1 MQRAGT
7 RVRGRRVGL
16 VAADQGRR
24 HYRHLA
30 DRPSAAGLGSIFQTL
45 YPFGGIAL
53 FSVDH
58 AVATRF
64 DKLAMRYLATCPDRR
79 SAEWLR

>member
-1 MQRAGT
+1 
-7 RVRGRRVGL
+7 V
-16 VAADQGRR
+16 
-24 HYRHLA
+24 
-30 DRPSAAGLGSIFQTL
+30 
-45 YPFGGIAL
+45 FGGIAL
-53 FSVDH
+53 FSADH